1 MGDMKLSLA
10 AAVNVGYEPGYFQL
24 DAAVGDEV
32 RLDNAELSWPYDT
45 VRVVLKSTH
54 DVALY
59 RRRCEVIRKKMG
71 V

>member
-24 DAAVGDEV
+24 DATVGDEV
-32 RLDNAELSWPYDT
+32 RLDNGELSWPYDT
-45 VRVVLKSTH
+45 VRVVLKTTH

-59 RRRCEVIRKKMG
+59 LRRCQVVRKERG

>member
-1 MGDMKLSLA
+1 MGDITLTLA

-24 DAAVGDEV
+24 DAKVGDEV
-32 RLDNAELSWPYDT
+32 RLDNAELSWPYDS
-45 VRVVLKSTH
+45 VRVVLKSKN

-59 RRRCEVIRKKMG
+59 LRRCEVVRGKRG

>member
-1 MGDMKLSLA
+1 MGEVKMSLA

-24 DAAVGDEV
+24 DAAIGDEA
-32 RLDNAELSWPYDT
+32 RLDNNKLAYPNDT

-59 RRRCEVIRKKMG
+59 LRRCQVARRERG